1 LVADY
6 SEIRELDVNPLLV
19 TPHDVVAVDARIV
32 LDTRLLGRARQ
43 YSHLAICPYPE
54 EYVRPATLKDGTPVV
69 LRPIKPEDEPLW
81 HELLKMM
88 SPQSIR
94 FRFRSLF
101 KSTTH
106 EMAARYCYI
115 DYQRELAIVAEAT
128 LRGERKLIGVGGLSA
143 DADHMTAE
151 FAVLVADPWQG
162 RGLGGMLLDYSIQV
176 ARAWGVTSV
185 VAETD
190 PANVRMLELFRK
202 RGFHL
207 SRDFEEDV
215 VRLDKMLR

>member
-1 LVADY
+1 
-6 SEIRELDVNPLLV
+6 
-19 TPHDVVAVDARIV
+19 
-32 LDTRLLGRARQ
+32 
-43 YSHLAICPYPE
+43 
-54 EYVRPATLKDGTPVV
+54 
-69 LRPIKPEDEPLW
+69 
-81 HELLKMM
+81 
-88 SPQSIR
+88 
-94 FRFRSLF
+94 
-101 KSTTH
+101 
-106 EMAARYCYI
+106 
-115 DYQRELAIVAEAT
+115 
-128 LRGERKLIGVGGLSA
+128 
-143 DADHMTAE
+143 MTAE